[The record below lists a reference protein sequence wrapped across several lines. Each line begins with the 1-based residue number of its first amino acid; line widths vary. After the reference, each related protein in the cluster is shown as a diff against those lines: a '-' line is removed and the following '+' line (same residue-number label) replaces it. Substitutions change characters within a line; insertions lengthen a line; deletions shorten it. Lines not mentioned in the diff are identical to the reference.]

1 MNRVSKVDGNKTAIA
16 AAAWRI
22 ARRDLR
28 QGLRGLR
35 GFRVFVG
42 CLALGVAS
50 ITGVQSTMSA
60 ILGGLRDDG
69 RTILGGDI
77 VLRSVYRDLAIEDR
91 AFIEAETARLTHFV
105 ELRTMARRP
114 DRVADSGD
122 EALDDALDPAAAADP
137 DPSPAVLVELK
148 AVDDHYPLFGTLD
161 AIDGQGNALDLD
173 DALAPSARGWGALVD
188 PALADRLALAAGDSL
203 TLGDLVFEV
212 RGTIEREPDRAG
224 SGGPFGFWPRVL
236 TSAKAI
242 EDSELVR
249 EGSLVYHQYALRLD
263 SQGAGGRGDASA
275 RLDDIRQRINE
286 RLRDKGWGVRSYE
299 NAAPGIERATTRLG
313 TFLSLVGLTALLVGG
328 VGVGNAVRAWLDNR
342 IETVAVLKCVGA
354 SRSVIFLAF
363 FFQLMVIAA
372 VGILAGLALGV
383 LVSVMAGKAVEGM
396 LPVPLQVG
404 LYPQALALS
413 AAFGLLTAIAFTI
426 WPLSRAQQTPATTLF
441 RGGGLGATRRGRPAH
456 LLMALTMGAGLA
468 LLAASSARNQEFAL
482 WFIAGAV
489 ALLIL
494 LRSMG
499 WATVLLAAAWSR
511 SRIPGK
517 GLFGPRLRMAV
528 ANLHRPANATS
539 DTVLSIGLGLSVLV
553 AVALVEGNLRRGIVD
568 SLPEDAPAFFFVG
581 VESSRVE
588 ALKSALES
596 VDGAQDFL
604 ALPFLRGRIVRVN
617 GLDPKAALV
626 DEEHGWL
633 IRGDRGLSYAE
644 RAPDADVVAGQSW
657 PEDYAGPPLL
667 SVDVDVIDAFALE
680 LGDTITLSVLGR
692 EITAEVRHVRRVEW
706 EGMRLDF
713 ALLLSPEPMR
723 HAPHSAVATI
733 RADEEAEARIERLL
747 AREFPEVTAVRT
759 REAMTRIGELM
770 GGIATAAR
778 AVGGLTLF
786 VGALVLAGA
795 VAAGHRRRTFESVV
809 LKVLG
814 TKRRDVALIH
824 GLEFALLG
832 AITGISAALAGTVG
846 AWAMVTRVL
855 DQDWNFLPG
864 TVASTLAFCMALT
877 LALGLWGTWR
887 ALGESPSS
895 YLRNE

>member
-1 MNRVSKVDGNKTAIA
+1 M
-16 AAAWRI
+16 
-22 ARRDLR
+22 
-28 QGLRGLR
+28 RGLK

-77 VLRSVYRDLAIEDR
+77 VLRSVYRDLEAQDR
-91 AFIEAETARLTHFV
+91 AFIESESARITRFT

-114 DRVADSGD
+114 DGLEDSATD
-122 EALDDALDPAAAADP
+122 SLDSTTAAAPQD
-137 DPSPAVLVELK
+137 SPAILVELK
-148 AVDDHYPLFGTLD
+148 AVDDRYPLFGSLD
-161 AIDGQGNALDLD
+161 AIDGQGRALSLD
-173 DALAPSARGWGALVD
+173 DALANSERGWGALVD
-188 PALADRLALAAGDSL
+188 PALANRLALRAGDL
-203 TLGDLVFEV
+203 LALGDLIFEV
-212 RGTIEREPDRAG
+212 RGTIVREPDRAS

-236 TSAKAI
+236 ASAQAI
-242 EDSELVR
+242 EDSQLVR
-249 EGSLVYHQYALRLD
+249 PGSLIYHQYALRLD
-263 SQGAGGRGDASA
+263 AQGAEAGPGDAA
-275 RLDDIRQRINE
+275 DRLDDIRERITD

-328 VGVGNAVRAWLDNR
+328 VGVGNAVRAWLANR
-342 IETVAVLKCVGA
+342 VETIAVLKCLGA
-354 SRSVIFLAF
+354 SRSVVFLSF

-372 VGILAGLALGV
+372 IGVIAGLALGV
-383 LVSVMAGKAVEGM
+383 LASVMAAKLVEGM
-396 LPVPLQVG
+396 LPVPLRVG
-404 LYPQALALS
+404 LYPEALALS
-413 AAFGLLTAIAFTI
+413 AGFGLLTAIAFTL
-426 WPLSRAQQTPATTLF
+426 WPLSRAQSTPATTLF
-441 RGGGLGATRRGRPAH
+441 RGAGLAATRKGRPLH
-456 LLMALTMGAGLA
+456 LLLALAMGAGLA
-468 LLAASSARNQEFAL
+468 LLAALSAQNREFAL

-499 WATVLLAAAWSR
+499 SMTVFLASAWSR
-511 SRIPGK
+511 SRKAAG
-517 GLFGPRLRMAV
+517 GRFGPRLRMAV

-568 SLPEDAPAFFFVG
+568 SLPDDAPAFFFVG

-588 ALKSALES
+588 SLKSTLES
-596 VDGAQDFL
+596 VAGARDFL

-617 GLDPKAALV
+617 GLDPQEALV
-626 DEEHGWL
+626 DDEHGWL
-633 IRGDRGLSYAE
+633 IRGDRGLSYAAK
-644 RAPDADVVAGQSW
+644 APDAKTVAGQWW

-667 SVDVDVIDAFALE
+667 SVDVDVIDAFGLE

-692 EITAEVRHVRRVEW
+692 EITAEVRHVRQVEW

-723 HAPHSAVATI
+723 RAPHSAVATI
-733 RADEEAEARIERLL
+733 RADEAAEARIERLL
-747 AREFPEVTAVRT
+747 AREFPQITAVRT
-759 REAMTRIGELM
+759 REAMTRVGELM
-770 GGIATAAR
+770 GSIATAAR

-814 TKRRDVALIH
+814 SKRRDVALIH
-824 GLEFALLG
+824 GMEFALLG
-832 AITGISAALAGTVG
+832 AITGILAALAGTLG

-855 DQDWNFLPG
+855 EQDWNFLPI
-864 TVASTLAFCMALT
+864 TVAATVAFCIALT
-877 LALGLWGTWR
+877 LAMGLSGTWR
-887 ALGESPSS
+887 ALGESPSA

>member
-1 MNRVSKVDGNKTAIA
+1 MTTVPAM
-16 AAAWRI
+16 AWRI

-28 QGLRGLR
+28 PGLRGLK

-77 VLRSVYRDLAIEDR
+77 VLRSVYRDLAVEDR
-91 AFIEAETARLTHFV
+91 AFIETEAARITHFV
-105 ELRTMARRP
+105 ELRTMARRS
-114 DRVADSGD
+114 DRVESSDTGT
-122 EALDDALDPAAAADP
+122 LDPAADASNEN
-137 DPSPAVLVELK
+137 SPAVLVELK
-148 AVDDHYPLFGTLD
+148 AVDDLYPLFGTLE
-161 AIDGQGNALDLD
+161 AVDGQGRALSLD
-173 DALAPSARGWGALVD
+173 DALANTGRGWGALVD
-188 PALADRLALAAGDSL
+188 PALANRLALGAGDRL
-203 TLGDLVFEV
+203 VLGDMTFEV
-212 RGTIEREPDRAG
+212 RGTIVREPDRAS

-236 TSAKAI
+236 TSAQAI
-242 EDSELVR
+242 EDSQLVR
-249 EGSLVYHQYALRLD
+249 EGSLIYHQYALRLD
-263 SQGAGGRGDASA
+263 PEGAAEPGDASG
-275 RLDDIRQRINE
+275 RLDDSRERIIE
-286 RLRDKGWGVRSYE
+286 RLRDEGWGVRSYE

-342 IETVAVLKCVGA
+342 IETIAVLKCLGA
-354 SRSVIFLAF
+354 SRSVIFLAL

-372 VGILAGLALGV
+372 IGILAGLALGV
-383 LVSVMAGKAVEGM
+383 MASVMAAKIVGGM
-396 LPVPLQVG
+396 LPVPLKVG
-404 LYPQALALS
+404 LYPEALMLS
-413 AAFGLLTAIAFTI
+413 AAFGLLTAIAFTL

-441 RGGGLGATRRGRPAH
+441 RGGGLAATRGGRPLH
-456 LLMALTMGAGLA
+456 LLMALAMGAGLA
-468 LLAASSARNQEFAL
+468 GLAAVSAQNQAFAL

-489 ALLIL
+489 LLLIL
-494 LRSMG
+494 LRAMG
-499 WATVLLAAAWSR
+499 WVTVIVASAWSR
-511 SRIPGK
+511 SKLSRTGRIGA
-517 GLFGPRLRMAV
+517 RWRMAV

-539 DTVLSIGLGLSVLV
+539 DTVLSVGLGLSVLV

-568 SLPEDAPAFFFVG
+568 SLPDDAPAFFFVG
-581 VESSRVE
+581 VESSRVD
-588 ALKSALES
+588 ALESALES
-596 VDGAQDFL
+596 VDGARDFL

-617 GLDPKAALV
+617 GLDPQQALV
-626 DEEHGWL
+626 DDEHGWL
-633 IRGDRGLSYAE
+633 IRGDRGLSYSAQ
-644 RAPDADVVAGQSW
+644 APDAKVVAGQWW

-667 SVDVDVIDAFALE
+667 SVDVDVIDAFDLG

-692 EITAEVRHVRRVEW
+692 EITAEVRHVREVEW
-706 EGMRLDF
+706 EGMRVDF

-723 HAPHSAVATI
+723 RAPHSAVATI

-747 AREFPEVTAVRT
+747 AEEFPEVTAVRT
-759 REAMTRIGELM
+759 REAMARIGDLM
-770 GGIATAAR
+770 GSIATAAR
-778 AVGGLTLF
+778 SVGGLTLL

-824 GLEFALLG
+824 GTEFALLG
-832 AITGISAALAGTVG
+832 AITGILAALAGTLG

-855 DQDWNFLPG
+855 DQDWIFLPG
-864 TVASTLAFCMALT
+864 TVALTIAFCMALT

-887 ALGESPSS
+887 ALGESPSN

>member
-1 MNRVSKVDGNKTAIA
+1 MMTIPAM
-16 AAAWRI
+16 AWRI
-22 ARRDLR
+22 ARRELR
-28 QGLRGLR
+28 PGLRGLK

-91 AFIEAETARLTHFV
+91 AFIEAETARITHFV

-114 DRVADSGD
+114 DRVENSDADAIAST
-122 EALDDALDPAAAADP
+122 ADTASE
-137 DPSPAVLVELK
+137 DSPALLVELK

-161 AIDGQGNALDLD
+161 AVDGQDRPLSLD
-173 DALAPSARGWGALVD
+173 DALAHSTRGWGALVD
-188 PALADRLALAAGDSL
+188 PALANRLALGAGDL
-203 TLGDLVFEV
+203 LALGGLVFEV
-212 RGTIEREPDRAG
+212 RGTIVREPDRAA

-236 TSAKAI
+236 TSAQAI
-242 EDSELVR
+242 DDSELVR
-249 EGSLVYHQYALRLD
+249 EGSLIYHQYALRLD
-263 SQGAGGRGDASA
+263 PEGAAGQEDASG
-275 RLDDIRQRINE
+275 RLDDFRERIVE

-299 NAAPGIERATTRLG
+299 NAAPGIERATMRMG

-342 IETVAVLKCVGA
+342 VETIAVLKCIGA
-354 SRSVIFLAF
+354 SRPVIFLAF

-372 VGILAGLALGV
+372 IGILAGLVLGV
-383 LVSVMAGKAVEGM
+383 LASVMVAKVVEGM
-396 LPVPLQVG
+396 LPVPIQAG
-404 LYPQALALS
+404 LYPKALMLS
-413 AAFGLLTAIAFTI
+413 ATFGLLTAIAFTL

-441 RGGGLGATRRGRPAH
+441 RGAGLAATRKGRPFH
-456 LLMALTMGAGLA
+456 LLMALAMGAGLA
-468 LLAASSARNQEFAL
+468 LLAAVSARNQEFAL
-482 WFIAGAV
+482 WFIVGAV
-489 ALLIL
+489 LLLIL
-494 LRSMG
+494 LRAMG
-499 WATVLLAAAWSR
+499 WMTVLVASAWSR
-511 SRIPGK
+511 SKISGYGP
-517 GLFGPRLRMAV
+517 FGPRWRMAV

-539 DTVLSIGLGLSVLV
+539 DTVLSIGLGLGVLV

-568 SLPEDAPAFFFVG
+568 SLPDDAPAFFFVG
-581 VESSRVE
+581 VESSRIDT
-588 ALKSALES
+588 LKSTLES
-596 VDGAQDFL
+596 MDGARDFL

-617 GLDPKAALV
+617 GLDPQDALV
-626 DEEHGWL
+626 DEEQGWL
-633 IRGDRGLSYAE
+633 IQGDRGLSYSAQ
-644 RAPDADVVAGQSW
+644 APDAEVVAGQWW

-667 SVDVDVIDAFALE
+667 SVDVDVIDAFDLE

-713 ALLLSPEPMR
+713 ALILSPEPMR
-723 HAPHSAVATI
+723 RAPHSAVATI

-747 AREFPEVTAVRT
+747 SREFPEVTAVRT
-759 REAMTRIGELM
+759 REAMARVGELM
-770 GGIATAAR
+770 SGIATAAR

-832 AITGISAALAGTVG
+832 AITGILAALAGTAG

-855 DQDWNFLPG
+855 EQDWNFLPG
-864 TVASTLAFCMALT
+864 TVALTIAFCMVLT

-887 ALGESPSS
+887 ALGESPSA